1 MSKTFTVA
9 EVAKHKTEDAG
20 QYIIVDNGVY
30 DITGFADEHP
40 GGAKILKRMAGR
52 DASKQ
57 FWKYHSQKVLDK
69 YTERL
74 KVGTVGESA
83 KL

>member
-1 MSKTFTVA
+1 MSKSFTPA
-9 EVAKHKTEDAG
+9 EVAKHKTDDSG
-20 QYIIVDNGVY
+20 IYIIVDNGVY
-30 DITGFADEHP
+30 DITGFVDEHP

-52 DASKQ
+52 DATKS

-69 YTERL
+69 YSDRL
-74 KVGTVGESA
+74 KVGTVGEAS